1 MMQQGPYDQANQ
13 EGQPPLKV
21 LVIDD
26 TENIVEFI
34 KLGLKYEGFQVEAAA
49 DGPEGLAAAQRI
61 SPDLVILDLML
72 PSMDGLEVCRR
83 LRSNP
88 TTRDVPILMLTA
100 KDDVRDR
107 ITGLDTGADDYLT
120 KPFSFEELVA
130 RIRAVLRRQI
140 RGAGEQGGDARQP
153 QTLQFGDLQLNVGT
167 HEVTRAGRPI
177 DLTATEY
184 NLLHL
189 FMSHPRQVL
198 DRQTILNRVWGY
210 DFLGETNIIEVYVRY
225 LREKI
230 EDSPSTPRLIQTVRG
245 VGYVLKG

>member
-1 MMQQGPYDQANQ
+1 MQQGASNQ
-13 EGQPPLKV
+13 ESQPLLKV

-26 TENIVEFI
+26 AENVVEFI
-34 KLGLKYEGFQVEAAA
+34 KLGLKYEGFQVEVAA
-49 DGPEGLAAAQRI
+49 DGPQGLAAAQRI
-61 SPDLVILDLML
+61 NPDLVILDLML
-72 PSMDGLEVCRR
+72 PGMDGLEVCRR

-88 TTRDVPILMLTA
+88 ITQNIAILMLTA
-100 KDDVRDR
+100 KDEVRDR
-107 ITGLDTGADDYLT
+107 ITGLDTGADDYLV
-120 KPFSFEELVA
+120 KPFDFDELVA
-130 RIRAVLRRQI
+130 HMRALLRRQT
-140 RGAGEQGGDARQP
+140 RNLGESEGNANQV
-153 QTLQFGDLQLNVGT
+153 LQFGDLELNMST
-167 HEVTRAGRPI
+167 HEVTRAGRLI
-177 DLTATEY
+177 ELTATEY

-230 EDSPSTPRLIQTVRG
+230 EDSPSAPQLIQTVRG